1 MPLAPAESHGYNG
14 AAMADENKKR
24 ILVADDDPDLL
35 DLLKMD
41 LGFQGYEVLAAAN
54 GKDALQLA
62 TSEKL
67 DLILLDVMM
76 PYIDGYHVAYE
87 VTNKLGT
94 KAPCICIMTSRDTSR
109 EKGIAMMSG
118 ATEVI
123 QKPFEMAALHDKI
136 TELLAKTSAK

>member
-1 MPLAPAESHGYNG
+1 MAE
-14 AAMADENKKR
+14 AEKKR

-41 LGFQGYEVLAAAN
+41 LGFQGYEVIAAPN

-87 VTNKLGT
+87 VTNKLGA
-94 KAPCICIMTSRDTSR
+94 KAPCIVIMTSRDTSR
-109 EKGIAMMSG
+109 EKGIAIMSG

-123 QKPFEMAALHDKI
+123 QKPFEMAALHSKI
-136 TELLAKTSAK
+136 TELLSKTAPK